1 LEKHGFGE
9 GTRNLGGEWEG
20 ELGKGRKEGAE
31 ERTKGEKIRRS
42 GKVYVW
48 KQVGMKGRAASME
61 DAKKGLALLSH
72 HVYYNQK
79 CIRRNIQT
87 RFQDDD
93 KYGGRKRERKL
104 CLTAWTFEDSQ
115 DASFS

>member
-9 GTRNLGGEWEG
+9 GTRNSGGEWEG

-31 ERTKGEKIRRS
+31 ENTKGKKKEKRQILE
-42 GKVYVW
+42 W
-48 KQVGMKGRAASME
+48 KRIGMKGRSASME

-72 HVYYNQK
+72 HVYYSQK

-93 KYGGRKRERKL
+93 KYEGRKRERKL
-104 CLTAWTFEDSQ
+104 CLTAWIFEDSQ